1 MCDNLAIVKQGCLR
15 ADYARAMATEATRV
29 RPGRVSLMRTAIG
42 LMGEQGYEG
51 TSTRDIARAA
61 GVSVA
66 ALYYHFPSKLDLL
79 REFIIEAHDVVLM
92 RFERAVGAA
101 GEDPR
106 AQLDAAVDTI
116 LGSNLHSTWAQGAA
130 QVAWRE
136 FDRLESKGQKAVNE
150 RRVTLIDRIEAIL
163 KAGVKAGDF
172 TATDTADVAAAIL
185 RLLMSSVEW
194 FATSG
199 KTLPEAVE
207 LHQRLV
213 AAMANAEPKGGKRRK

>member
-1 MCDNLAIVKQGCLR
+1 
-15 ADYARAMATEATRV
+15 
-29 RPGRVSLMRTAIG
+29 MRTAIG

-92 RFERAVGAA
+92 RFERAVGDA
-101 GEDPR
+101 GDDPR

-116 LGSNLHSTWAQGAA
+116 VGSNIHSTWAQGAA

-136 FDRLESKGQKAVNE
+136 FDRLEPKGQRAVVE
-150 RRVTLIDRIEAIL
+150 RRDALVNRIEAIL
-163 KAGVKAGDF
+163 KAGVKAGAF
-172 TATDTADVAAAIL
+172 TTTETADVANAIL
-185 RLLMSSVEW
+185 RLSMSAVEW
-194 FATSG
+194 FGSSG
-199 KTLPEAVE
+199 RTVAEAVE
-207 LHQRLV
+207 LHQRL
-213 AAMANAEPKGGKRRK
+213 AAGLANAEPKGGKRRK

>member
-1 MCDNLAIVKQGCLR
+1 
-15 ADYARAMATEATRV
+15 MAVEGTRV

-79 REFIIEAHDVVLM
+79 REFIVEAHEVVLM
-92 RFERAVGAA
+92 RMERQISDA
-101 GEDPR
+101 GDDPR

-116 LGSNLHSTWAQGAA
+116 IGSNLHSTWAEGAA

-136 FDRLESKGQKAVNE
+136 FDRLETKDKKAVVQK
-150 RRVTLIDRIEAIL
+150 RDAIVQRLEAVL
-163 KAGVKAGDF
+163 QHGVKSGAF
-172 TATDTADVAAAIL
+172 TATETNDVAQAIL
-185 RLLMSSVEW
+185 NQCMSTVDG
-194 FATSG
+194 FRDSG
-199 KTLPEAVE
+199 RSLADTVS
-207 LHQRLV
+207 LHQRF
-213 AAMANAEPKGGKRRK
+213 AAALANTEPAKARRRK